1 MMILHTIK
9 TSPFQTLAIEHC
21 LNLLSAQDSLLLME
35 DAVIATTA
43 AHSYFEQLS
52 LLAEQNRL
60 YVLQADLDARAIENK
75 IGTKCSY
82 LDFVN
87 LIIAHKSQLA
97 W

>member
-1 MMILHTIK
+1 MMILHTVK

-21 LNLLSAQDSLLLME
+21 LNLLSEQDSLLLME
-35 DAVIATTA
+35 DAVIASA
-43 AHSYFEQLS
+43 APHSCFEQLR
-52 LLAEQNRL
+52 LLAEQKRL
-60 YVLQADLDARAIENK
+60 YVLQADLDARAIENR

-87 LIIAHKSQLA
+87 LVIAHKSQLA